1 MPEQRPEASE
11 RAAFAQLEQ
20 ERDLYL
26 RLLDLGRKDDISS
39 LLQEALQLVTRV
51 VDAHQGY
58 LEMGPGLS
66 TDDAPRWWAAH
77 GFSEN
82 ELAAVR
88 RLISRG
94 IIAQAI
100 CSGQTIA
107 TRSALEDERFEAR
120 RSVRNAR
127 IEAVL
132 CAPIGGDHPIG
143 VLYLQRR
150 NEPGAFSEADRARI
164 ETIARYLT
172 PFADRLYA
180 RSIESGRNDPTLP
193 FRAQLRLDSLVG
205 HSARLATVLREVTLV
220 SRLDVDV
227 LLTGESG
234 TGKSQIARVI
244 HDNSPRATRPF
255 VELNC
260 AAIPET
266 LIESELFGSAQGAH
280 STALRPMDGKII
292 AAQGGTLFLD
302 EIGELALSAQAKLL
316 QLLQA
321 RTFYPLGSARLLRAD
336 LRVLAATNTN
346 LETAVAEGRFRQDLF
361 YRLSVLPIRM
371 PTLAE
376 RREDIE
382 DLARYFCNAATER
395 HRLPR
400 VDLSPQLVEA
410 LVVAEWPGNVRQLGH
425 AIEAAAIRAS
435 GSGRQRIE
443 RAHLFPD
450 KPAPAA
456 APPERASAA
465 VAGAT
470 FQEATRRFQAQLVRE
485 TLEDTGWNIVEASR
499 RLEIARSH
507 LYTLIRAL
515 GIERSKP

>member
-1 MPEQRPEASE
+1 MVQQSRYPGVSRPTSGGEPGLPEPMREPGEMALPLGRMEDAEGHEVRRPSNGRAGQVLVVDDDGDARELLSLLLRDAGFDVEQAPDGPAALQIMERHVPALVLADLRMPGLDGLQLLEVARKRGFAGGFVVLTAHASVETAVEAMRRGADDFLRKPIHPESAVKLVQRVLGVQRGPTETALKSDGDPLAGIVGQTPSWTQLLE
-11 RAAFAQLEQ
+11 VVRRAA
-20 ERDLYL
+20 
-26 RLLDLGRKDDISS
+26 
-39 LLQEALQLVTRV
+39 
-51 VDAHQGY
+51 
-58 LEMGPGLS
+58 P
-66 TDDAPRWWAAH
+66 
-77 GFSEN
+77 
-82 ELAAVR
+82 
-88 RLISRG
+88 
-94 IIAQAI
+94 
-100 CSGQTIA
+100 
-107 TRSALEDERFEAR
+107 
-120 RSVRNAR
+120 
-127 IEAVL
+127 
-132 CAPIGGDHPIG
+132 
-143 VLYLQRR
+143 
-150 NEPGAFSEADRARI
+150 
-164 ETIARYLT
+164 T
-172 PFADRLYA
+172 P
-180 RSIESGRNDPTLP
+180 
-193 FRAQLRLDSLVG
+193 
-205 HSARLATVLREVTLV
+205 ATVLIL
-220 SRLDVDV
+220 
-227 LLTGESG
+227 GESG
-234 TGKSQIARVI
+234 TGKELIARAV
-244 HDNSPRATRPF
+244 HQLSPRRAAPL
-255 VELNC
+255 VAVNC
-260 AAIPET
+260 AALPES
-266 LIESELFGSAQGAH
+266 LVEAELFGFERGAF
-280 STALRPMDGKII
+280 TGATMRRAGRFER
-292 AAQGGTLFLD
+292 AQGGTLFLD